1 MKMFFFYPAY
11 ACATKRGSEITTA
24 TSDVPAQLQGCQ
36 IFLGTIYQNR
46 KKYTK
51 TGKIYTKTGKI

>member
-1 MKMFFFYPAY
+1 MKLKRSFN
-11 ACATKRGSEITTA
+11 AC
-24 TSDVPAQLQGCQ
+24 QGCQ

-51 TGKIYTKTGKI
+51 LPQNKPNVHKNIPNVNKINQMSIKIYQMSLK